1 MNAPTSSVP
10 REDPHPPAVV
20 VRVRHLPHA
29 GDLPL
34 PAYET
39 PGAAGLDLRA
49 ALTEAVELPPGGRL
63 RVPTGLCIEVP
74 PGYEVQ
80 LRPRSGLA
88 ARDGVTLAN
97 SPATIDSDYR
107 GEIVVVLVHHGSV
120 PVRIEHGMRIAQM
133 VLARVPRL
141 VWEPVTE
148 LSPSTRGEGGF
159 GHTGVR

>member
-1 MNAPTSSVP
+1 MNPPLPVP
-10 REDPHPPAVV
+10 ADDAHAPAVV
-20 VRVRHLPHA
+20 VRVRRLPHA
-29 GDLPL
+29 ADLPL

-49 ALTEAVELPPGGRL
+49 ALGEAVDLVPGGRL

-74 PGYEVQ
+74 VGYEVQ

-107 GEIVVVLVHHGSV
+107 GEIVVALVHHGSE

-133 VLARVPRL
+133 VLARVPQL
-141 VWEPVTE
+141 VWEPVAE
-148 LSPSTRGEGGF
+148 LTPSTRGEGGF